1 MIQAAEI
8 VIELIKRSVL
18 IFTAI
23 SLYLPLVLLNGTHEE
38 TLGANNYHLELNL

>member
-23 SLYLPLVLLNGTHEE
+23 SLYFPLMLLNGTHEE
-38 TLGANNYHLELNL
+38 TL